1 MEQIVIG
8 VIVAVFA
15 IVGYFIWD
23 QRYRGAKPAGEL
35 KRTDE
40 VFKDPTSGKLT
51 RVYENPAS
59 GEREYREES

>member
-1 MEQIVIG
+1 MEQIVIT
-8 VIVAVFA
+8 VIVIVFA

-23 QRYRGAKPAGEL
+23 QRYRGAKATGEL
-35 KRTDE
+35 KRTYE

-51 RVYENPAS
+51 RVYENPAT